1 MIPSNDDVK
10 EAYETADQFAREVG
24 ERRSLV
30 SIPAHNELRYAG
42 HHFMESVGADDAE
55 AVELRRK
62 SFSHCQRAMYE
73 AAEAGIMSLLR
84 EINTFKDDYRNL
96 VVSSVVPNYA
106 MILTAA
112 REAQAA
118 LARGRSDRN
127 SVEEHV
133 EEYMA
138 IYRNLLEHVNVLDG
152 SRDDLNATKRKED
165 EQFRRFVVTTAIG
178 AFGTLATILFILLR
192 LASAPG

>member
-1 MIPSNDDVK
+1 MMPSSNDVK

-42 HHFMESVGADDAE
+42 HHFMQSVGADDAE
-55 AVELRRK
+55 AADLRRK

-73 AAEAGIMSLLR
+73 AAEAGIMSWLK
-84 EINTFKDDYRNL
+84 EINTFKNDYRHL

-112 REAQAA
+112 KEAQAA
-118 LARGRSDRN
+118 LARGRSNRN
-127 SVEEHV
+127 SVEEHA
-133 EEYMA
+133 EEYMG
-138 IYRNLLEHVNVLDG
+138 IYRNLLEYVSTLDS

-165 EQFRRFVVTTAIG
+165 GQFRRFVVTTALS
-178 AFGTLATILFILLR
+178 AFGVLATILLILLR

>member
-1 MIPSNDDVK
+1 
-10 EAYETADQFAREVG
+10 
-24 ERRSLV
+24 
-30 SIPAHNELRYAG
+30 
-42 HHFMESVGADDAE
+42 
-55 AVELRRK
+55 
-62 SFSHCQRAMYE
+62 
-73 AAEAGIMSLLR
+73 MSLLK

-112 REAQAA
+112 KEAQAA
-118 LARGRSDRN
+118 LARGRSNRN
-127 SVEEHV
+127 SVEEHA

-138 IYRNLLEHVNVLDG
+138 IYRNLLEYVSTLDG

-165 EQFRRFVVTTAIG
+165 GQFRRFVVTTAVS
-178 AFGTLATILFILLR
+178 AFGVLATILFILLR